1 MIELLHTSSTHIDF
15 QKLASELEREIFVR
29 DGALADIN
37 YQLNKVGFMNNAI
50 VLYVDNNAVACGA
63 FRDFSEDTIEIK
75 RMYVSPLYRRDNF
88 ASKLL
93 SELESLARKSGYKY
107 AVLETGKNQPE
118 AISLYLK
125 HGYIEIEKFGKY
137 IESLNSVCFKKEL

>member
-1 MIELLHTSSTHIDF
+1 MIELLHTDSTHVDF
-15 QKLASELEREIFVR
+15 QKLAAELEKEIFVR
-29 DGALADIN
+29 DGELADAN
-37 YQLNKVGFMNNAI
+37 YQLNKVGLMKNAM
-50 VLYVDNNAVACGA
+50 VLYVDKKAVACGA

-75 RMYVSPLYRRDNF
+75 RMYVSPVYRRNNF
-88 ASKLL
+88 ASKIL
-93 SELESLARKSGYKY
+93 SELEGIAMKSGFKY

-137 IESLNSVCFKKEL
+137 IESVNSICFKKQL